1 MKNLATKNQEFVVH
15 RDPYTIINNSMIRDF
30 DSISDSAYRLLT
42 FMLML
47 PENWDFSTKGLE
59 KVINT
64 NEKGEYE
71 QIPGWSLSSI
81 KRYLNNLEN
90 AGYLIRRRV
99 RNTDGTLGRTIFH
112 VFSSPQKVT
121 SSEPQPKSE
130 LWNDAGETQ
139 KVTSSEPQPKSE
151 LWNDAGETQKVTSSE
166 PQPKSEPLNKYINN
180 KLSSNNYDIYNYA
193 KKTENASSEDI
204 LPVQVAENVE
214 QYDFFAQPTFEQV
227 CKYAESRK
235 IKLNEYQLVDFFN
248 YYERLGWT
256 TQDQVTRAKSPCHWG
271 RKLLNWETKN
281 LELRNAIHQQNE
293 IAEERLNNQEPN
305 CVDAPKTKKTQEVG
319 TIHFNIPSRSQV
331 ETFIKDNKL
340 LDVDTKAFLAYY
352 DERHWVDAGGKRI
365 TNWQDKCK
373 KWQKRHNERQLT
385 KTVEKVVL
393 PELSHPTIEDIR
405 KYVKDNKLK
414 FVEPERFFRYYEN
427 KAWSGVQNW
436 KNVLE
441 SWDSKGKDRAEAQTK
456 QAQASDS
463 WQKKKTQEKNLQQ
476 AELLENTLYLIR
488 DEKEKENTLLEIK
501 RLRAEA

>member
-1 MKNLATKNQEFVVH
+1 MKRSGYENIDIHTEWVVVMARFNLDYFYGIESQQYAFFRIPKLLMTDERYKNLSSDAKILYGLLLDRMYLSIENGWIDDEDRVYIIYTNSEMQAEIGCSDKTATNASKALKDIGLIDVKRRGQGKPSIIYVKNFATNLESENL
-15 RDPYTIINNSMIRDF
+15 RIKNRKNY
-30 DSISDSAYRLLT
+30 DSRVGETTSLES
-42 FMLML
+42 
-47 PENWDFSTKGLE
+47 ENLRTN
-59 KVINT
+59 NT
-64 NEKGEYE
+64 NKNKTNG
-71 QIPGWSLSSI
+71 I
-81 KRYLNNLEN
+81 N
-90 AGYLIRRRV
+90 
-99 RNTDGTLGRTIFH
+99 
-112 VFSSPQKVT
+112 
-121 SSEPQPKSE
+121 
-130 LWNDAGETQ
+130 
-139 KVTSSEPQPKSE
+139 
-151 LWNDAGETQKVTSSE
+151 
-166 PQPKSEPLNKYINN
+166 NKYIN
-180 KLSSNNYDIYNYA
+180 YIG
-193 KKTENASSEDI
+193 ENASSEDI
-204 LPVQVAENVE
+204 LPVQVVENVG

-235 IKLNEYQLVDFFN
+235 IQLNEYQLVDFFN

-340 LDVDTKAFLAYY
+340 LDVDAKAFLAYY

-488 DEKEKENTLLEIK
+488 DEKEKENALLEIK